1 MIYSDDWNHRV
12 LSEILK
18 FKDEI
23 KINNINKN
31 EKLPQFLFK
40 KEKKIFKINGVF
52 NLILSRFCSRKII
65 AQNLYFSRIA
75 KLFFNFY
82 YKQFRI
88 VDSLTEK

>member
-40 KEKKIFKINGVF
+40 KEKKYSK
-52 NLILSRFCSRKII
+52 
-65 AQNLYFSRIA
+65 
-75 KLFFNFY
+75 
-82 YKQFRI
+82 
-88 VDSLTEK
+88 